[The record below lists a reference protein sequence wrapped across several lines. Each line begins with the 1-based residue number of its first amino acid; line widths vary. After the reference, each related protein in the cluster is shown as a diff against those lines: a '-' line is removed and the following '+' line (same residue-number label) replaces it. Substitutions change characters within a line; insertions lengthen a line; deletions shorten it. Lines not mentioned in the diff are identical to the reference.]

1 MTGYGRREVGESENR
16 FVIEIRSL
24 NNRYLDIQLKSPRS
38 LASLEARIRKHVQDK
53 FSRGR
58 FDIFISRSGEQ
69 EISGRLAVNETL
81 AGQYIEILNALKT
94 RYELPGDINLSMVAG
109 LQNLITVAETRED
122 PESLWQVLSS
132 GLEEA
137 LDELLSMRSEEG
149 AALVQDV
156 SARLESIDRLI
167 GRIQDKAPATVD
179 IARKRMSDTLSRL
192 LNEQPDPVRVAQ
204 EIAFLAERTDV
215 TEELTRLRSHIN
227 QFRTMLADSPPEGVG
242 RKLDFLIQ
250 EIGREVNT
258 IASKAMD
265 AEISLNVVH
274 IKSELEKIREQVQ
287 NIE

>member
-1 MTGYGRREVGESENR
+1 
-16 FVIEIRSL
+16 
-24 NNRYLDIQLKSPRS
+24 
-38 LASLEARIRKHVQDK
+38 
-53 FSRGR
+53 
-58 FDIFISRSGEQ
+58 
-69 EISGRLAVNETL
+69 
-81 AGQYIEILNALKT
+81 
-94 RYELPGDINLSMVAG
+94 MVAG
-109 LQNLITVAETRED
+109 FQNIINVAETRED

-137 LDELLSMRSEEG
+137 LDELLRMRSEEG

-167 GRIQDKAPATVD
+167 GMIQDKAPATVD
-179 IARKRMSDTLSRL
+179 IARKRMSDTLNRL

-215 TEELTRLRSHIN
+215 TEELTRLRSHMN
-227 QFRTMLADSPPEGVG
+227 QFRTMLADSSPEGVG